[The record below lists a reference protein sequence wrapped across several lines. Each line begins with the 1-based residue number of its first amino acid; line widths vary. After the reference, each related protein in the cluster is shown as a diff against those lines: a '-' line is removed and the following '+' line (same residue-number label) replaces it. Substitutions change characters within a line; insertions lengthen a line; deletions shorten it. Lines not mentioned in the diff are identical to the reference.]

1 MTELLRTIRERK
13 SVRTF
18 DGEPVSA
25 EDREKIEQYIRTI
38 ENPFGVPVRFVLLDA
53 GAHGLSSPV
62 LSRESLYIAGIVSK
76 VPHAEEAFGFSFEKL
91 VLYARSL
98 GIGTTWIG
106 GTMNREAFERAAGLA
121 EGEMMP

>member
-1 MTELLRTIRERK
+1 MTELLKIIRERK

-18 DGEPVSA
+18 DGVPVSA

-38 ENPFGVPVRFVLLDA
+38 ENPFGVPVRFTLLDA
-53 GAHGLSSPV
+53 GTYGLSSPV
-62 LSRESLYIAGIVSK
+62 LNGETLYVAGMVGK

-91 VLYARSL
+91 VLFAWTL

-106 GTMNREAFERAAGLA
+106 GTM
-121 EGEMMP
+121 